1 MDTMVLLAQ
10 GFIGMFNK
18 GGETFVGWVGGIIPT
33 LICLL
38 VAMNSIIAFVG
49 QEKIE
54 KFARICGGN
63 VITRYILQA
72 PIVRIPCA
80 EPETIPVSVASYGQ
94 VDLCGTIRSWSTPD
108 LLFGVQKDP

>member
-38 VAMNSIIAFVG
+38 DNYSSQLRRENNVLCSLLQLRCTRNGIFTPIIVNWNA
-49 QEKIE
+49 QSK
-54 KFARICGGN
+54 
-63 VITRYILQA
+63 
-72 PIVRIPCA
+72 
-80 EPETIPVSVASYGQ
+80 
-94 VDLCGTIRSWSTPD
+94 
-108 LLFGVQKDP
+108 

>member
-49 QEKIE
+49 
-54 KFARICGGN
+54 
-63 VITRYILQA
+63 
-72 PIVRIPCA
+72 
-80 EPETIPVSVASYGQ
+80 
-94 VDLCGTIRSWSTPD
+94 
-108 LLFGVQKDP
+108 